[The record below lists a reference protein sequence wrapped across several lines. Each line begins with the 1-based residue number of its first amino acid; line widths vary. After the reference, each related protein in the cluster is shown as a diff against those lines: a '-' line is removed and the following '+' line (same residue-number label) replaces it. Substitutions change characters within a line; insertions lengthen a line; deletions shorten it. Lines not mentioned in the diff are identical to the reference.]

1 MHSYSSEQITI
12 EIPTKSGITRIGGVP
27 GLIPTAMIGSIF
39 YAGDKLVLDAKSG
52 TVDKKKTEAILENVS
67 ETSMKTGIPNILD
80 IVAETPQAMREYVA
94 YLGDLTDMPLMI
106 DGSGSLEVNL
116 AGLETANELG
126 LIERTILNSI
136 GPEDDESVYQKVVS
150 LGLKTAMLLA
160 FNSEAM
166 ASSSKRVEL
175 AKILIERARK
185 AGLQNVMVDTGVMDL
200 LTLGLSSKAI
210 VRIKDETGV
219 PAGCGAHNA
228 VNMWEGLVPKFG
240 KEAKKPATVG
250 SSLVP
255 VTMGADFI
263 LYGPVK
269 HAPIIFPS
277 VAMVDVALSGGLLE
291 EGKRPKR
298 PHPRYLIG

>member
-200 LTLGLSSKAI
+200 LTLGTPQQ
-210 VRIKDETGV
+210 VRDHIKKCIDT
-219 PAGCGAHNA
+219 AGKGGGYIMANGAFFDD
-228 VNMWEGLVPKFG
+228 V
-240 KEAKKPATVG
+240 KPEN
-250 SSLVP
+250 
-255 VTMGADFI
+255 I
-263 LYGPVK
+263 K
-269 HAPIIFPS
+269 
-277 VAMVDVALSGGLLE
+277 AMVE
-291 EGKRPKR
+291 FTKEYGK
-298 PHPRYLIG
+298 Y